1 MKLEYENMPGTT
13 KETIK
18 PMIEVVPQWYKESQR
33 WLNGVDNG
41 TPGVKQCVPFLDAL
55 TTGYY
60 MALAQDLYVEQ
71 TPEGP
76 SVRWAG
82 MPAPVNNRPPG
93 QTGRMPAPSG
103 YSLEHTIFQTQAAVK
118 LPDGYSA
125 IFTHPLN
132 RYDLPFITLSGVVD
146 GPFVVHG
153 GNIPFHIKDGFEGVI
168 PKGTPII
175 QIIPFKRE
183 NWESKLKKGVWAEGQ
198 SNVHS
203 DDYKEGH
210 WYRRRKWQKK
220 SYR

>member
-1 MKLEYENMPGTT
+1 
-13 KETIK
+13 
-18 PMIEVVPQWYKESQR
+18 
-33 WLNGVDNG
+33 
-41 TPGVKQCVPFLDAL
+41 
-55 TTGYY
+55 
-60 MALAQDLYVEQ
+60 
-71 TPEGP
+71 
-76 SVRWAG
+76 

-93 QTGRMPAPSG
+93 QTGRMPAPAG

-132 RYDLPFITLSGVVD
+132 RFDLPFITLSGVVD
-146 GPFVVHG
+146 GPFVVHN

-168 PKGTPII
+168 PKGTPIM

-183 NWESKLKKGVWAEGQ
+183 NWESKFKKGVWEEGQ
-198 SNVHS
+198 ANVNN
-203 DDYKEGH
+203 DDYREGN